1 WSGSDQPS
9 CSATSRPTVLEPSA
23 YQGRRFTLTNPQPKA
38 STASMEGRLAWSEE
52 PSTATAVAPKA
63 AAEVTLP
70 ASRSAGI
77 TTTHSRPWAAAAA
90 AVAPARFPVEAQAT
104 VVRPKARALAPAT
117 ATTRS
122 LKELVGLR
130 VSSLRKRGPGTSRA

>member
-1 WSGSDQPS
+1 
-9 CSATSRPTVLEPSA
+9 
-23 YQGRRFTLTNPQPKA
+23 
-38 STASMEGRLAWSEE
+38 
-52 PSTATAVAPKA
+52 VAPNA
-63 AAEVTLP
+63 AAEATLP

-90 AVAPARFPVEAQAT
+90 AVAPARLPVEAQAT
-104 VVRPKARALAPAT
+104 VDSPNARARATAT

-130 VSSLRKRGPGTSRA
+130 VSSLRNRGPGTPRASASRGAGTRGVRPGARSPGQGLAGSTAE